1 MSTSTDANQCNYKST
16 VRAHPPLNLSLHVK
30 LASQEK
36 CLYDAGITCVVIVVH
51 GTKWNREANEVTS
64 PYLDILCGTETTKDK
79 NVQASPMNENNSPTI
94 N

>member
-1 MSTSTDANQCNYKST
+1 MIVNKQTSVITKAPSGLIRPSIC
-16 VRAHPPLNLSLHVK
+16 LLHVK

-36 CLYDAGITCVVIVVH
+36 CLYDAGITCVVIVVQ
-51 GTKWNREANEVTS
+51 GAKWNREANEVTS